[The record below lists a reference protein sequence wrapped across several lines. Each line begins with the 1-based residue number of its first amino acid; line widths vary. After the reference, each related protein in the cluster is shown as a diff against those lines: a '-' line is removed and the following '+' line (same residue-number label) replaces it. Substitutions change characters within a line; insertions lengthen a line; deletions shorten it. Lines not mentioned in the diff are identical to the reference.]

1 MIGTIAN
8 TIAIV
13 IGSFI
18 GGTIGDALG
27 SKYKDVLFTALG
39 LACLG
44 IGLNAVVHNM
54 PNSAYPVLFI
64 ASLAIGGVVGTALD
78 LDGRF
83 KRAVDKR
90 SKGKGVG
97 EGAQAQASGAA
108 VAATQASGS
117 GECDA
122 ALAQVAAAPAQVAP
136 AQVAPNQ
143 AATASAQ
150 AAPAAAPQAPSLASG
165 LSTAIMLFCVG
176 TLSILGPINS
186 ALYGDETFL
195 FTNATLDF
203 VTSMALASTFGV
215 GIAFAAAVLFAWQGS
230 IFLCASFLA
239 PLLSGG
245 LMAEISIVGG
255 FLIVAS
261 GLSLLEIKEIKSM
274 NLLPALFVP
283 PVWFVL
289 ISLTNGFF
297 GLI

>member
-90 SKGKGVG
+90 SKGEGAG
-97 EGAQAQASGAA
+97 EG
-108 VAATQASGS
+108 
-117 GECDA
+117 
-122 ALAQVAAAPAQVAP
+122 
-136 AQVAPNQ
+136 
-143 AATASAQ
+143 
-150 AAPAAAPQAPSLASG
+150 AAPQAPSLASG